1 MSHVRFSEGRGR
13 VFLAAAKDINPGGNG
28 QSKRASREPT
38 AAVSCDLNYLQCK
51 ENVRSGHVW
60 YPSADVRGSLG
71 QILVLQGV
79 IDASALTDAL
89 ARQSGRHPVASMLYT
104 LGYASERQ
112 LCMALSAQT
121 GWPGIVLDES
131 VIRLDVLEYVS
142 LEWSRIFSALVVYE
156 DAQTLVIAAARPEDA
171 VVPARELAA
180 SRGKKAELRI
190 ALDITLARTIR
201 VAFAR
206 WKSGAL
212 VLAGPEADRADPY
225 VATVHADREGDD
237 HRRAQRALA
246 EEAARNIVAD
256 DELPSEETAV
266 GGAASTGDWQ
276 SPTSTTTTGVDDL
289 ALADGTLVITEAL
302 DRGEAPDTQT
312 GHTGRVRALV
322 VDPDPPNRMQ
332 MVAQLEA
339 LGYECQAAATA
350 AQAVELLGGLSF
362 DLVFADI
369 ATPEL
374 DGLRLCRAIKRSRR
388 LARCRVIVTTSVL
401 DSGQVSDEEL
411 QRHGADGY
419 LEKPLDLRRLRRLLR
434 DLSTEERGDHEALLA
449 DALGRYHSGD
459 IDGAI
464 GRLRGALDIDLSSPK
479 LHFMLANM
487 LQRASRWA
495 EAVDEY
501 EAVVELQPA
510 YFPALTRLAYLYFR
524 QGLHARAIETW
535 RRALPVCDDPAL
547 RRNIEL
553 FMRKLVADMQKSDQ
567 G

>member
-1 MSHVRFSEGRGR
+1 
-13 VFLAAAKDINPGGNG
+13 
-28 QSKRASREPT
+28 
-38 AAVSCDLNYLQCK
+38 
-51 ENVRSGHVW
+51 
-60 YPSADVRGSLG
+60 VRGSLG
-71 QILVLQGV
+71 QILVMQGV
-79 IDASALTDAL
+79 IDASALADAL
-89 ARQSGRHPVASMLYT
+89 AHQNARHPVASELYI

-142 LEWSRIFSALVVYE
+142 PEWAKELSALIVYE

-171 VVPARELAA
+171 IVPVRELAA
-180 SRGKKAELRI
+180 ARGKAVELRI
-190 ALDITLARTIR
+190 ALDVTLARTIR

-206 WKSGAL
+206 WKTGEL
-212 VLAGPEADRADPY
+212 FLAGAEADRSGPY
-225 VATVHADREGDD
+225 IAVVHPDRDDDD

-246 EEAARNIVAD
+246 EEAARNIERD
-256 DELPSEETAV
+256 DELPSEES
-266 GGAASTGDWQ
+266 GAASTGDWQ
-276 SPTSTTTTGVDDL
+276 LSSSTTMTTTAGVDEVDDQQERTGVI
-289 ALADGTLVITEAL
+289 AVAL
-302 DRGEAPDTQT
+302 DRGDEPDT
-312 GHTGRVRALV
+312 HTGLVRALV
-322 VDPDPPNRMQ
+322 VDPDPPNRIQ
-332 MVAQLEA
+332 MVAQLEE
-339 LGYECQAAATA
+339 LGYECQAASTGE
-350 AQAVELLGGLSF
+350 QALALLGSLYF
-362 DLVFADI
+362 ELVFADI
-369 ATPEL
+369 AMPEL

-388 LARCRVIVTTSVL
+388 LSRCRVIVTTSVV
-401 DSGQVSDEEL
+401 DSGQVPDEEL

-419 LEKPLDLRRLRRLLR
+419 LEKPLDSRRLRRLLR
-434 DLSTEERGDHEALLA
+434 DLSAEERGDHEALLA
-449 DALGRYHSGD
+449 EALGRYHSGD

-464 GRLRGALDIDLSSPK
+464 GRLRGALVGDPSSPK

-524 QGLHARAIETW
+524 QGLHARAVETW

-553 FMRKLVADMQKSDQ
+553 FMRKLVADMAKNDST
-567 G
+567 

>member
-1 MSHVRFSEGRGR
+1 M
-13 VFLAAAKDINPGGNG
+13 
-28 QSKRASREPT
+28 
-38 AAVSCDLNYLQCK
+38 
-51 ENVRSGHVW
+51 
-60 YPSADVRGSLG
+60 RGSLG

-79 IDASALTDAL
+79 IDASALSDAL
-89 ARQSGRHPVASMLYT
+89 AHQSGRHPVASELYI

-142 LEWSRIFSALVVYE
+142 LEWARIFSALVVYE

-171 VVPARELAA
+171 IVPARELGTA
-180 SRGKKAELRI
+180 RGKNVELRI
-190 ALDITLARTIR
+190 TLDVTLARTIR
-201 VAFAR
+201 VAFAK
-206 WKSGAL
+206 WKAGEL
-212 VLAGPEADRADPY
+212 FLAGHEADRSGPY
-225 VATVHADREGDD
+225 IAVVHADREDD
-237 HRRAQRALA
+237 EPRRAQRALA
-246 EEAARNIVAD
+246 EEAARNIERN
-256 DELPSEETAV
+256 DELPSEESV
-266 GGAASTGDWQ
+266 GGVTSTGDWQ
-276 SPTSTTTTGVDDL
+276 IPTSTSESGLGELPSEERTMEL
-289 ALADGTLVITEAL
+289 IAEL
-302 DRGEAPDTQT
+302 DRGEEPDT
-312 GHTGRVRALV
+312 HSGRVRALI

-332 MVAQLEA
+332 MVAQLEE
-339 LGYECQAAATA
+339 LGYECQAAATG
-350 AQAVELLGGLSF
+350 AQAIELLGGLYF
-362 DLVFADI
+362 ELVFADI

-388 LARCRVIVTTSVL
+388 LARCRVIVTTSVV
-401 DSGQVSDEEL
+401 DSGQIADEDL

-419 LEKPLDLRRLRRLLR
+419 LEKPLDSRRLRRLLR

-459 IDGAI
+459 IEGAI
-464 GRLRGALDIDLSSPK
+464 GRLRGALVGDPASPK

-524 QGLHARAIETW
+524 QGLHARAVETW

-553 FMRKLVADMQKSDQ
+553 FMRKLVADMQKSDTA
-567 G
+567 